1 MGLDVGVVRIDYL
14 DRPNQPMYGFMQSLT
29 DDWEIWDIYPQAP
42 EDYIWGTIWEG
53 NAVLEI
59 ERVNLLNRAWR
70 WRQGNGWAA
79 EEGCRRH
86 RAGNSVKL
94 DFSQEPALPGRQR
107 YHNAAFECL
116 TYELYNGNK
125 SRPCVCNSL

>member
-1 MGLDVGVVRIDYL
+1 MGLDVGVVSIDYL
-14 DRPNQPMYGFMQSLT
+14 NVPDQPMYGFMQSLT

-70 WRQGNGWAA
+70 WA
-79 EEGCRRH
+79 EQTNRSFTERIDLL
-86 RAGNSVKL
+86 NWV
-94 DFSQEPALPGRQR
+94 DNLPYRGDTIML
-107 YHNAAFECL
+107 HLGF
-116 TYELYNGNK
+116 
-125 SRPCVCNSL
+125 